1 MREQQITAIILAATE
16 MGGMGDDYFERKT
29 RHLLPIADKPL
40 IQHLI
45 ETVDKC
51 KQIGEKHIIIEEK
64 VEENGKIE
72 PCEEVY
78 KSVFGDRVGDDIK
91 LEGQEPLAQ
100 AGTFE
105 AVKEYIEGED
115 KKESIFPILVLYGDT
130 LVEEKFLERIVN
142 QYGKENEES
151 KIVWGL
157 AESKK
162 ERGKFVITNYIDIN
176 NDFVQI
182 DGDDIRNIF
191 EYPIIGRE
199 KSYTFLHDT
208 GIMAISKD
216 SWDNINKLIDRIHRP
231 SPLGLFSFTSIIKQ
245 ALVFKNIEDVNIEI
259 IGVVAPEDQW
269 HEANYPWEI
278 LELNKTKISD
288 SVKDGEWAREKE
300 RSISIQED
308 TEWTEEKEEEIGQK
322 NILVQD
328 NVKFTMTNGAR
339 IKGPCFLGK
348 NIKIRDYAIIENSYI
363 GDGCEI
369 GEHAVILDSTLVKS
383 VTVHPHATIEKSI
396 IMENSKV
403 YYHAEVLHSIVGKE
417 VMIGSGVKTPCQ
429 RLKRVHGKPYVTYFS
444 DTGIKKTDKFGA
456 IIGDYCQI
464 GSGTVIHPGRRVGKQ
479 SNISANC
486 EILKNIKPDSNI
498 RNKDMVE
505 EYE

>member
-1 MREQQITAIILAATE
+1 

-115 KKESIFPILVLYGDT
+115 KKESIYPILVLYGDT

-199 KSYTFLHDT
+199 KSYTFLH
-208 GIMAISKD
+208 
-216 SWDNINKLIDRIHRP
+216 
-231 SPLGLFSFTSIIKQ
+231 
-245 ALVFKNIEDVNIEI
+245 

-369 GEHAVILDSTLVKS
+369 GEHAVILDSLR
-383 VTVHPHATIEKSI
+383 
-396 IMENSKV
+396 
-403 YYHAEVLHSIVGKE
+403 YLFLRY
-417 VMIGSGVKTPCQ
+417 
-429 RLKRVHGKPYVTYFS
+429 
-444 DTGIKKTDKFGA
+444 
-456 IIGDYCQI
+456 
-464 GSGTVIHPGRRVGKQ
+464 
-479 SNISANC
+479 
-486 EILKNIKPDSNI
+486 
-498 RNKDMVE
+498 RNKEDR
-505 EYE
+505 